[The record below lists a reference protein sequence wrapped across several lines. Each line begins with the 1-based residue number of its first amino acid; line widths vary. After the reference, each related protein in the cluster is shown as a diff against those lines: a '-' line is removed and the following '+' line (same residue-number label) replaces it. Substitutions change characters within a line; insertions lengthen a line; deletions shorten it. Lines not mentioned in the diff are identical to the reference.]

1 MRAQEPNSVGP
12 KWREFAA
19 VSDRVNQIIIV
30 ALAGVLAAGIVW
42 FAFDRQSGPP
52 ALEIDLPSATESGPI
67 EVYITGAIAEPGV
80 YEMKDGDRVIDVL
93 FEAGGHTDD
102 ADLEAI
108 NLAVRLHDEDQIVV
122 PRFGQTVSTVSGTV
136 SAKINI
142 NTASAGELD
151 ALPGIGEVYSQQ
163 IVVSRETNG
172 PYVSSEELVE
182 RQVIP
187 RSTYERI
194 RDLITAGP

>member
-1 MRAQEPNSVGP
+1 MP
-12 KWREFAA
+12 
-19 VSDRVNQIIIV
+19 DRVNQIIIV
-30 ALAGVLAAGIVW
+30 ILAAVVAAGVV
-42 FAFDRQSGPP
+42 AFLVDRRNGPG
-52 ALEIDLPSATESGPI
+52 ALEIDLPNTTEAGPI

-80 YEMKDGDRVIDVL
+80 YEMEDGDRVIDVL

-108 NLAVRLHDEDQIVV
+108 NLAVRLQDEDQIVV
-122 PRFGQTVSTVSGTV
+122 PRFGQPVSGVGSTN

-163 IVVSRETNG
+163 IVVNREANG

-194 RDLITAGP
+194 RDLITTGP

>member
-1 MRAQEPNSVGP
+1 MEIDDLMTPQ
-12 KWREFAA
+12 
-19 VSDRVNQIIIV
+19 
-30 ALAGVLAAGIVW
+30 AL
-42 FAFDRQSGPP
+42 Q
-52 ALEIDLPSATESGPI
+52 IDLPSATDQGPI
-67 EVYITGAIAEPGV
+67 EVYITGAVAEPGV
-80 YEMKDGDRVIDVL
+80 YEVEAGDRVIDVL

-108 NLAVRLHDEDQIVV
+108 NLALRVNDEDQIVV
-122 PRFGQTVSTVSGTV
+122 PRFGQDVSNVAGTT

-182 RQVIP
+182 RKVIP

-194 RDLITAGP
+194 RDLITTGP

>member
-1 MRAQEPNSVGP
+1 MGP

>member
-1 MRAQEPNSVGP
+1 M
-12 KWREFAA
+12 
-19 VSDRVNQIIIV
+19 VSDRASQIIIV
-30 ALAGVLAAGIVW
+30 VLAAVVAAGIVW
-42 FAFDRQSGPP
+42 FAFDRQNGPQ
-52 ALEIDLPSATESGPI
+52 ALEIDLPNTTESGPI

-80 YEMKDGDRVIDVL
+80 YEMEDGDRVIDVL

-108 NLAVRLHDEDQIVV
+108 NLAVRLRDEDQIIV
-122 PRFGQTVSTVSGTV
+122 PRFGQDVSSVAGST

-194 RDLITAGP
+194 RDLITTGP

>member
-1 MRAQEPNSVGP
+1 M
-12 KWREFAA
+12 
-19 VSDRVNQIIIV
+19 SDRANQIIIV
-30 ALAGVLAAGIVW
+30 ALAGVVAAGIVW
-42 FAFDRQSGPP
+42 FAFDRQSGPR
-52 ALEIDLPSATESGPI
+52 ALEIDLPNTTESGPI

-151 ALPGIGEVYSQQ
+151 ALPGIGEVYSQR
-163 IVVSRETNG
+163 IVVSREADG

-194 RDLITAGP
+194 RDLITTGP

>member
-1 MRAQEPNSVGP
+1 VTP
-12 KWREFAA
+12 KLGGAEVAGGIQA
-19 VSDRVNQIIIV
+19 VSDRVQQFVIV
-30 ALAGVLAAGIVW
+30 VLAAVVAAGIV
-42 FAFDRQSGPP
+42 AFVIDRQSGPDT
-52 ALEIDLPSATESGPI
+52 LEIDLPNTVEAGPI
-67 EVYITGAIAEPGV
+67 EVYITGAVAEPGV
-80 YEMKDGDRVIDVL
+80 YQMDNGDRVIDVL

-102 ADLEAI
+102 ANLEAI

-122 PRFGQTVSTVSGTV
+122 PRFGQDVSTVAGATSP
-136 SAKINI
+136 KINI
-142 NTASAGELD
+142 NTATAGELD

-163 IVVSRETNG
+163 IVVNREANG

-194 RDLITAGP
+194 RDLITACP

>member
-1 MRAQEPNSVGP
+1 MRARTGLGGADVAGVL
-12 KWREFAA
+12 RA
-19 VSDRVNQIIIV
+19 VSDRVNQIIIIV
-30 ALAGVLAAGIVW
+30 LAAIVAAGIVW
-42 FAFDRQSGPP
+42 FAFDRQGGPQ
-52 ALEIDLPSATESGPI
+52 ALEIDLPNAIEAGPI

-80 YEMKDGDRVIDVL
+80 YEMENGDRVIDVL

-108 NLAVRLHDEDQIVV
+108 NLAVRLQDEDQIVV
-122 PRFGQTVSTVSGTV
+122 PRVGQPASTVAGTN

-163 IVVSRETNG
+163 IVVNREANG
-172 PYVSSEELVE
+172 PYGSTEELVE

-187 RSTYERI
+187 RSTFERI
-194 RDLITAGP
+194 RDLITTGP

>member
-1 MRAQEPNSVGP
+1 M
-12 KWREFAA
+12 
-19 VSDRVNQIIIV
+19 SDRGLQIIIIALV
-30 ALAGVLAAGIVW
+30 AVVATGIVW
-42 FAFDRQSGPP
+42 FALDRQNGPG
-52 ALEIDLPSATESGPI
+52 ALVIDLPNTIEAGPI

-80 YEMKDGDRVIDVL
+80 YQMADGDRVIDVL

-122 PRFGQTVSTVSGTV
+122 PRFGEDVSSVSGTTSV
-136 SAKINI
+136 KINI

-194 RDLITAGP
+194 RDLITTGP